1 MPSGYRCRV
10 VRDDGMEF
18 PTLEAAGRLTYG
30 ACNRGAGISRAIQ
43 TGGTAGGHHWCYR
56 RDHEPHV
63 VTRCE
68 RYWTPWTEAEDVRL
82 ATLWPLHGYYWEGWP
97 EALPGRSRQ
106 SIKARAQ
113 RMGLRSELRRNGWTR
128 SEDRLVLKALLD
140 VASRTG
146 SAPGAVIAR
155 MDALRRRQR
164 KMAME
169 ATRDA

>member
-68 RYWTPWTEAEDVRL
+68 RYWTPWTEAEEVRL

-113 RMGLRSELRRNGWTR
+113 RMGLRSELRRNGWTT

-140 VASRTG
+140 VAARTG
-146 SAPGAVIAR
+146 RAPGAVIAR

-164 KMAME
+164 KMAM
-169 ATRDA
+169 ASTRDA